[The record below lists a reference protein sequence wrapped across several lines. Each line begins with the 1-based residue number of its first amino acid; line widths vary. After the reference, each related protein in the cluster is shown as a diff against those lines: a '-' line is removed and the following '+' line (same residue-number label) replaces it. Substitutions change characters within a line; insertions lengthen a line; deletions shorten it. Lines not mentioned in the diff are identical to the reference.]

1 MIAKEK
7 GSAFS
12 PMFVQTVRLP
22 SSTSPAF
29 IPVKSTSKD
38 SFGSIPENSLGSH
51 ATRASEEYKNP
62 RILFCSLFFIVK
74 LPKNFSPGFTT
85 ARISSQEKRRSGVLY
100 SYIPFISSSILRFM
114 LSPFLCVNLTH
125 DRLFLPNAIQIVSHS
140 VLSGLTSVYSNIF
153 FNSSIK
159 VLTSLNSR

>member
-1 MIAKEK
+1 MKVLPALLFSIRGEK
-7 GSAFS
+7 YDNQHRKSAD
-12 PMFVQTVRLP
+12 Q
-22 SSTSPAF
+22 
-29 IPVKSTSKD
+29 KSD
-38 SFGSIPENSLGSH
+38 P
-51 ATRASEEYKNP
+51 ASEEEQAASGTGNLYYRRNQN
-62 RILFCSLFFIVK
+62 V
-74 LPKNFSPGFTT
+74 PGST

-153 FNSSIK
+153 FNSSIQ